1 MISQPNI
8 DKERIKVKNIFF
20 TWSNF
25 ISLTRI
31 FVSAPV
37 IYLHYTNGHRITLAI
52 VILIAYG
59 VLSDYLDGYV
69 ARKTGNITEWGK
81 ALDPV
86 ADKVTAFFLFA
97 YTVFLERIPVW
108 FFVVGIIR
116 DVLILAG
123 SAYIQQTKGKVA
135 MAVMS
140 GKVSVNALAAYWISA
155 FFFPEATGWQ
165 HFFMGCSLT
174 LMIFSFFDYFHRYN
188 QIRKGLDF
196 N

>member
-1 MISQPNI
+1 MIGQSNI
-8 DKERIKVKNIFF
+8 NKEKVQVKDLTF

-31 FVSAPV
+31 FIAAPV
-37 IYLHYTNGHRITLAI
+37 IYMHYTNGHRITLPI
-52 VILIAYG
+52 TILIIYG

-69 ARKTGNITEWGK
+69 ARKTNNVTEWGK
-81 ALDPV
+81 ALDPI

-97 YTVFLERIPVW
+97 YTVYIGWIPLW
-108 FFVVGIIR
+108 FFVVGVVR
-116 DVLILAG
+116 DALILGG

-135 MAVMS
+135 MAIMS
-140 GKVSVNALAAYWISA
+140 GKVSVNALAAYWISV
-155 FFFPEATGWQ
+155 FFFPGATGFQ
-165 HFFMGCSLT
+165 HFFMGCSLV
-174 LMIFSFFDYFHRYN
+174 LMIFSFFDYFHRFN